1 MTADVRLVRD
11 LVATVDDR
19 EPLVVVI
26 GDCILDRWTV
36 GEAERVS
43 REAPAPVVRV
53 TETIAV
59 PGGAANTAVN
69 ARALGARRP
78 DGGAHR

>member
-1 MTADVRLVRD
+1 MTADVRMVRD

-26 GDCILDRWTV
+26 GDVILDRWTV
-36 GEAERVS
+36 GEAERLS
-43 REAPAPVVRV
+43 REAAAPVVRV
-53 TETIAV
+53 TETVSV

-69 ARALGARRP
+69 ARPWVRASGWS
-78 DGGAHR
+78 D